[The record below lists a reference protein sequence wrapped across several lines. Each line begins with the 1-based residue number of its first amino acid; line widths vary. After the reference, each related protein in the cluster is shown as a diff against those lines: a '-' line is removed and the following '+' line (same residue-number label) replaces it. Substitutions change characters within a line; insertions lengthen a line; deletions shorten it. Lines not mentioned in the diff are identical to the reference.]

1 MNATVS
7 GLFADGADLAILQV
21 EVVDANAQY
30 TTCIGDDCYFTCN
43 TELFV
48 YNLFLLFSFLY
59 GKARE

>member
-1 MNATVS
+1 LFLTDVYRNDFSALLHKTLGNAAT
-7 GLFADGADLAILQV
+7 
-21 EVVDANAQY
+21 QY
-30 TTCIGDDCYFTCN
+30 ATCIGDDCYFTCN